1 MNAIFEGLWR
11 LLGAVVHL
19 MSLPFRWAVVSLTV
33 RPMRLR
39 ARHAE
44 SPADLGVALASFDP
58 CRIGPGGLETY
69 AEIAHEARSAAG
81 ALGHVTDRECAKILL
96 RVMERHGC
104 TPSPLGLRM
113 SSRLLARCVATS
125 RGFDPR

>member
-11 LLGAVVHL
+11 LLGVAVHL

-33 RPMRLR
+33 RPVRLR

-58 CRIGPGGLETY
+58 CRIGPGGVTTY

-81 ALGHVTDRECAKILL
+81 ALGRATDRECAKILL

-113 SSRLLARCVATS
+113 SSRLLLRAVRVP
-125 RGFDPR
+125 RGRKQK